1 MPYDSR
7 IRELNDRYAA
17 LLGKI
22 TAEEASRIKTAI
34 DAYASVRNNLLP
46 SLILQATSTGDQP
59 IGDSWGPKLQESRKG
74 LDEILKTMLDS
85 VRNPSSE
92 ALAFQGQARVEDDF
106 FFGGL
111 AGVALDAARDGIL
124 AISANLFTYIAIL
137 DAKWS
142 TLTERDKEIEQ
153 LEEQLMRELN
163 EATRASIDEGNKAIE
178 RFAPK
183 VTETIQDV
191 LESYR
196 LVTKN
201 AKIEWTEYLKT
212 LGDHSTISDMN
223 AETWAT
229 FLSTVLD
236 PGKWVQSLIMPK
248 LDSNLQSILD
258 LLAGQIKAGL
268 PLVNGFF
275 AERVGKLR
283 NLVPVQGTILV
294 VFSETRKD
302 ADEFV
307 RNHGLDSAKAIYDRA
322 SSSLDSWASSQSGAN
337 SGDASAIKTEIVALL
352 RDRIDKLANAFNE
365 FVRNY
370 NGKFFSSVSS
380 EVERQFI
387 NSEFWDESRRNAEA
401 WNLEARL
408 RFYSDNLV
416 RFVPDMQ
423 NAFARF
429 GDSVS
434 ELPIQIQDAFRTK
447 VQDAQAR
454 FLDAV
459 SSKLEQAK
467 SAVENAKSAARTDDV
482 TQAID
487 RGPLKSLLR

>member
-17 LLGKI
+17 LLGRI

-59 IGDSWGPKLQESRKG
+59 IGGSWGPKLQESRKS
-74 LDEILKTMLDS
+74 LDELLKTMLDS

-92 ALAFQGQARVEDDF
+92 ALAFQGQSRVEDDF

-111 AGVALDAARDGIL
+111 AAVALDAARDGIL
-124 AISANLFTYIAIL
+124 AVSANLITYIAIL

-142 TLTERDKEIEQ
+142 TMTERDKEIEQ
-153 LEEQLMRELN
+153 LEEQFMRELN
-163 EATRASIDEGNKAIE
+163 EATRQSIDEGNKAID
-178 RFAPK
+178 RAAPV
-183 VTETIQDV
+183 VTETVQDI
-191 LESYR
+191 LEFYR
-196 LVTKN
+196 NLTKT
-201 AKIEWTEYLKT
+201 AKAELTDYLKT

-229 FLSTVLD
+229 FLATVLD
-236 PGKWVQSLIMPK
+236 PGKWVQSLLMPK
-248 LDSNLQSILD
+248 LDRDLQA
-258 LLAGQIKAGL
+258 LLEAVAGQIKAGL
-268 PLVNGFF
+268 PLANGFF

-283 NLVPVQGTILV
+283 NLVPAQGAILV
-294 VFSETRKD
+294 IFSDTRKE

-307 RNHGLDSAKAIYDRA
+307 RNHGLDTAKSMYDRA
-322 SSSLDSWASSQSGAN
+322 SSGLDSWASSQSGAN
-337 SGDASAIKTEIVALL
+337 GSDASAIKTEIVALL
-352 RDRIDKLANAFNE
+352 RDRIDKLANAFND

-380 EVERQFI
+380 DVERQFI
-387 NSEFWDESRRNAEA
+387 NTAFWDDSRRNAEA

-429 GDSVS
+429 GDGVA

-447 VQDAQAR
+447 VQDAQGR

-459 SSKLEQAK
+459 SAKIEEAK
-467 SAVENAKSAARTDDV
+467 SAVESAKSAARTDDV